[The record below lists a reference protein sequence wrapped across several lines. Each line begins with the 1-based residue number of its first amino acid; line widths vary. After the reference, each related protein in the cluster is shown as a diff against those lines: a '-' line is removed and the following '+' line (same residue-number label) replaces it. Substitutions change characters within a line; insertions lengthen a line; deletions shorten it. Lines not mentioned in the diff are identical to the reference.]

1 VAERV
6 RRPVNIHLVLEK
18 IKYSQQILQQPYR
31 HGIVRM
37 RSYRQYCG
45 LARALD
51 IVGDRWTLLI
61 VRELLM
67 GARRYTDLHKG
78 LPGIATNL
86 LATRLTDLEE
96 AGLVAREEAPPPV
109 ATPLYRLTPRG
120 EELRPVIEALGRWA
134 RPLMAQGIKGDA
146 FRAEWL
152 TLPAQLYLADRDSD
166 PVPTVVE
173 VRTGD
178 ESVVIEAQ
186 AGTVRTRIGRAEDAN
201 AVITGRP
208 DLALG
213 LLLGRID
220 LPTARARGLRV
231 EGDARALRRFKPV

>member
-1 VAERV
+1 
-6 RRPVNIHLVLEK
+6 
-18 IKYSQQILQQPYR
+18 
-31 HGIVRM
+31 M
-37 RSYRQYCG
+37 RSYHQYCG

-51 IVGDRWTLLI
+51 VIGDRWTLLI

-67 GARRYTDLHKG
+67 GPRRYTDLHKG

-86 LATRLTDLEE
+86 LATRLADLEA

-109 ATPLYRLTPRG
+109 ATPLYRLTARG
-120 EELRPVIEALGRWA
+120 EELRPVIDALGRWA
-134 RPLMAQGIKGDA
+134 RPLMAQGMKGDA

-152 TLPAQLYLADRDSD
+152 TLPAELYLVDRDST
-166 PVPTVVE
+166 PVPTVIE
-173 VRTGD
+173 VCTGN
-178 ESVVIEAQ
+178 ECVVIEAQ
-186 AGTVRTRIGRAEDAN
+186 AGAVRSRVGRAVDAD

-220 LPTARARGLRV
+220 LPTARARGLKI